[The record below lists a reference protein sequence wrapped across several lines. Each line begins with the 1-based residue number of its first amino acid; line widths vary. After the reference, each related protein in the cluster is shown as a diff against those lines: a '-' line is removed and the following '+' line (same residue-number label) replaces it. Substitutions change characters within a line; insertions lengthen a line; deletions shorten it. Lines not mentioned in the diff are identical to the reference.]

1 MPLSDRPRK
10 CDLGSPVRE
19 TCTPGSAWGDGFKV
33 PCRLGDAPVSKGTAR
48 PGSAKAT
55 APRPVPTSHRVNH
68 DLLMGRLSQRVAEGA
83 LETE

>member
-33 PCRLGDAPVSKGTAR
+33 PCRLGEATASKGAAPAR
-48 PGSAKAT
+48 LRKGYRSKAC
-55 APRPVPTSHRVNH
+55 PYQPPSE
-68 DLLMGRLSQRVAEGA
+68 S
-83 LETE
+83 

>member
-33 PCRLGDAPVSKGTAR
+33 PCRLGDAPVSKGP
-48 PGSAKAT
+48 PGQ
-55 APRPVPTSHRVNH
+55 APQ
-68 DLLMGRLSQRVAEGA
+68 RLPPQGLSLPAIRFR
-83 LETE
+83 TRR